1 MDVEWADLHP
11 ALVVWGWRH
20 KAGKGC
26 VSYRW
31 ELEAVKK
38 LKLEYTKAVF
48 AADDDEGGTDSSSEV
63 RIVSSNGP
71 TTVLPTVYSRSI
83 GRVVVVL
90 EISVGRLPWG
100 RGRFELCEL
109 LCESYHECPH
119 RSSSSSSFILPSFLS
134 FSALLPSL
142 FPAFFLHLS
151 FPLPP
156 SNALFSCGNISMAT
170 PPCGVCCS
178 SRPPRSRS

>member
-71 TTVLPTVYSRSI
+71 TTVLPTVYTRAVS
-83 GRVVVVL
+83 VVL
-90 EISVGRLPWG
+90 
-100 RGRFELCEL
+100 
-109 LCESYHECPH
+109 
-119 RSSSSSSFILPSFLS
+119 SS
-134 FSALLPSL
+134 
-142 FPAFFLHLS
+142 
-151 FPLPP
+151 
-156 SNALFSCGNISMAT
+156 CWK
-170 PPCGVCCS
+170 
-178 SRPPRSRS
+178 